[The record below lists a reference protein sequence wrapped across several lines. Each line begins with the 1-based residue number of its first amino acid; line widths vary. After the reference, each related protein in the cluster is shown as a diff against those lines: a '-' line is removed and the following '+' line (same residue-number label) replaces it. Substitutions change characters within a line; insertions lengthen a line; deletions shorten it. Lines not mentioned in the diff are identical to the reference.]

1 MAEPHNRSENMET
14 RKIKEAGSR
23 SPRKSD
29 YARQLR
35 LQIVHFYTITRL
47 RRGEKEYFFRE
58 CANTLT

>member
-35 LQIVHFYTITRL
+35 LQIVHFYTIILDYDAVKRNIFSVNVPTH
-47 RRGEKEYFFRE
+47 
-58 CANTLT
+58 